1 MRMWIFEAGGM
12 PSIPRR
18 RHEESG
24 ISAMIGAW
32 IAIIIG
38 VVTALIL
45 AFYGVFSST
54 KGPDA

>member
-1 MRMWIFEAGGM
+1 M
-12 PSIPRR
+12 S
-18 RHEESG
+18 
-24 ISAMIGAW
+24 GAW

-45 AFYGVFSST
+45 AFYGGSSST

>member
-1 MRMWIFEAGGM
+1 MTSVRK
-12 PSIPRR
+12 RQ
-18 RHEESG
+18 HEESG
-24 ISAMIGAW
+24 ISAMTGAW

>member
-1 MRMWIFEAGGM
+1 MWIFEAGGM